1 MYMTKIPK
9 EVENIFSI
17 VEEVEN
23 QTWWNPTQLAT
34 ATDDHHNGPR
44 IDTAEVAALVAQ
56 TIDAAVQIAFGDCDT
71 R

>member
-1 MYMTKIPK
+1 
-9 EVENIFSI
+9 VENIFSI

-23 QTWWNPTQLAT
+23 ETWWNPTQLAT
-34 ATDDHHNGPR
+34 ATDDHHNGLR